1 MEKKKELVQIIEDER
16 EQAIEVLPML
26 PLRGVVVYP
35 HMVLHLDVGRDKSLK
50 SVDLAM
56 DEERRI
62 FLSSQI
68 DPQEGDPQES
78 DIFDVGVVAE
88 VKQLL
93 RLPGTT
99 VRILVEGITR
109 ARMHRFI
116 ETDNYYQAEIEYLYE
131 EEMMEDDLELE
142 ALVRTVISDFKEYA
156 RVSNK
161 ISNDTIAIVESLN
174 DSAVLGDIMA
184 SHLSI
189 PLEDKQRILEAVEI
203 KERLEVICQILVK
216 EKQVAELERKIAEK
230 VKQQIDQSQKEYY
243 LKEQMKAIQNELD
256 DKDDKE
262 SENEELLS
270 KLEASGMPKEAYD
283 KVKKE
288 IERLYRTPSVMA
300 EVTVMRTYI
309 DWMLEI
315 PWQEKSR
322 DRLDMNKAQK
332 ILDEDHYGLE
342 KPKERILEYLAV
354 RKLKNDMKGPI
365 ICLVGPP
372 GTGKTSLAKSV
383 ARALNRKFV
392 RLSLGGVHDEAEIRG
407 HRKTYIGAMPGR
419 IIQSMK
425 KAGTVNPVILLDEVD
440 KLGSDYKGDPSSA
453 LLEVLDPEQNNSF
466 SDNYIEVPYDLSH
479 VLFITTANV
488 AHTIPR
494 PLLDRMETIE
504 VNSYTELEKLEIA
517 KRHLVPK
524 QKEENG
530 MSKKNVVIEDAALGK
545 LINQY
550 TREAGVRNLE
560 RNIGTIFRKSAKRF
574 LMGEKKIVVNE
585 KKVEEFL
592 GVAPYRQDV
601 MAAESEKGLVMGLAV
616 TSVGGTILPV
626 EASLMQGTGKL
637 QLTGQLG
644 DVMKESASAG
654 LSYLRSHAEQYKLP
668 SNLNKELDIHIHY
681 PEGAIPKDGPSAG
694 ITMATALAS
703 VFLDRKVRKD
713 VAMTGEV
720 TIRGRVLAIGGLKEK
735 VLAAHRAGIKTII
748 IPKENE
754 KNLEDIP
761 KEVLADVEI
770 VLAETVEDVL
780 AVALENADDH

>member
-1 MEKKKELVQIIEDER
+1 MVEKENTIDTIIDE
-16 EQAIEVLPML
+16 EAVMLETIPML

-35 HMVLHLDVGRDKSLK
+35 HMVMHLDVGRDKSLK

-56 DEERRI
+56 DEDRRI

-68 DPQEGDPQES
+68 DPQQSEPLIE
-78 DIFDVGVVAE
+78 DIYEIGVIAE

-109 ARMHRFI
+109 AKMHRFLD
-116 ETDNYYQAEIEYLYE
+116 ENDTYQAEVEYIYDQHSDV
-131 EEMMEDDLELE
+131 DDLELE
-142 ALVRTVISDFKEYA
+142 ALMRTAIRDFKDYA
-156 RVSNK
+156 VISNK
-161 ISNDTIAIVESLN
+161 ISNDMIAVVENLN
-174 DSAVLGDIMA
+174 DSAALGDIIA

-189 PLEDKQRILEAVEI
+189 ALEDRQSILEAIDI
-203 KERLEVICQILVK
+203 KERLEVICQILVR

-230 VKQQIDQSQKEYY
+230 VKEQIDQSQKEYY
-243 LKEQMKAIQNELD
+243 LKEQIKAIQNELD

-262 SENEELLS
+262 SENEELLD
-270 KLEASGMPKEAYD
+270 KLESAGMSEEAYE

-288 IERLYRTPSVMA
+288 IERLYRTPSAVA
-300 EVTVMRTYI
+300 EVSVMRNYI
-309 DWMLEI
+309 DWMLDI

-322 DRLDMNKAQK
+322 DRLDLNKAQK

-354 RKLKNDMKGPI
+354 RKMKKDMKGPI

-425 KAGTVNPVILLDEVD
+425 KAGTINPVILLDEVD

-466 SDNYIEVPYDLSH
+466 SDNYIEVPYDLSK

-524 QKEENG
+524 QLKENG
-530 MSKKNVVIEDAALGK
+530 LEKRDIQMLDDGIAKI
-545 LINQY
+545 INQY
-550 TREAGVRNLE
+550 TREAGVRSLE
-560 RNIGTIFRKSAKRF
+560 RSIGTIFRKSAKLF
-574 LMGEKKIVVNE
+574 LLGEKKIVVDE
-585 KKVEEFL
+585 SKVEEFL
-592 GVAPYRQDV
+592 GVPPYRKDE
-601 MAAESEKGLVMGLAV
+601 MAKESEKGLVMGLAV

-626 EASLMQGTGKL
+626 EASVMKGTGKL
-637 QLTGQLG
+637 QLTGSLG

-654 LSYLRSHAEQYKLP
+654 LTYLRSNSEKYKLP
-668 SNLNKELDIHIHY
+668 ENLNKEKDIHIHY

-694 ITMATALAS
+694 VTMVTALS
-703 VFLDRKVRKD
+703 SIFLDRKVKKD

-735 VLAAHRAGIKTII
+735 ILAAHRAGIKTVI

-754 KNLEDIP
+754 KNIEDIP
-761 KEVLADVEI
+761 KEVQEDLNI

-780 AVALENADDH
+780 AVALEK

>member
-1 MEKKKELVQIIEDER
+1 MVEKENTIDTIIDE
-16 EQAIEVLPML
+16 EAVMLETIPML

-35 HMVLHLDVGRDKSLK
+35 HMVMHLDVGRDKSLK

-56 DEERRI
+56 DEDRRI

-68 DPQEGDPQES
+68 DPQQSDPLME
-78 DIFDVGVVAE
+78 DIYEIGVIAE

-109 ARMHRFI
+109 AKMHRFLDKDD
-116 ETDNYYQAEIEYLYE
+116 TYQAEVEYIYDQHTDD
-131 EEMMEDDLELE
+131 DDLELE
-142 ALVRTVISDFKEYA
+142 ALMRTAIWDFKDYA
-156 RVSNK
+156 VISNK
-161 ISNDTIAIVESLN
+161 ISNDTIAVVENLN
-174 DSAVLGDIMA
+174 DSAALGDIIA

-189 PLEDKQRILEAVEI
+189 ALEDRQSILEAIDI
-203 KERLEVICQILVK
+203 KERLEVICQILVR

-230 VKQQIDQSQKEYY
+230 VKEQIDQSQKEYY
-243 LKEQMKAIQNELD
+243 LKEQIKAIQNELD

-262 SENEELLS
+262 SENEELLDR
-270 KLEASGMPKEAYD
+270 LESAGMSEEAYE

-288 IERLYRTPSVMA
+288 IERLYRTPSAVA
-300 EVTVMRTYI
+300 EVSVMRNYI
-309 DWMLEI
+309 DWMLDI
-315 PWQEKSR
+315 PWKEKSR
-322 DRLDMNKAQK
+322 DRLDLNKAQK

-354 RKLKNDMKGPI
+354 RKMKKDMKGPI

-466 SDNYIEVPYDLSH
+466 SDNYIEVPYDLSK

-504 VNSYTELEKLEIA
+504 VNSYTQLEKLEIA
-517 KRHLVPK
+517 KRHLVTK
-524 QKEENG
+524 QLKENG
-530 MSKKNVVIEDAALGK
+530 LEKRDIQMLDDGIAKI
-545 LINQY
+545 INQY
-550 TREAGVRNLE
+550 TREAGVRSLE
-560 RNIGTIFRKSAKRF
+560 RSIGTIFRKSAKLF
-574 LMGEKKIVVNE
+574 LLGEKKIVVDE
-585 KKVEEFL
+585 SKVEELL
-592 GVAPYRQDV
+592 GVPPYRKDE
-601 MAAESEKGLVMGLAV
+601 MAKESEKGLVMGLAV

-626 EASLMQGTGKL
+626 EASVMKGTGKL
-637 QLTGQLG
+637 QLTGSLG

-654 LSYLRSHAEQYKLP
+654 LTYLRSNSEKYKLP
-668 SNLNKELDIHIHY
+668 ENLNKEKDIHIHY

-694 ITMATALAS
+694 VTMVTALS
-703 VFLDRKVRKD
+703 SIFLDRKVKKD

-735 VLAAHRAGIKTII
+735 ILAAHRAGIKTVI

-754 KNLEDIP
+754 KNIEDIP
-761 KEVLADVEI
+761 KEVQEDLNI

-780 AVALENADDH
+780 AVALEK